1 MHQDAIFNTL
11 DLELGSAATQEFIAH
26 LEGRDLA
33 RRGAS
38 SSSRAAS
45 KGMTLIEIM
54 IVIAIIGLIM
64 GGLAFALMGRLD
76 TAKDKTAINQ
86 VTQLTTTAEMY
97 EVEKGK
103 CPKDLAELKAGGYI
117 KKLMKDPWGT
127 PYELKCPGEH
137 GRIDVWSAGPDK
149 ELGTEDDVTSWGD
162 DKAGEEDEEENS

>member
-1 MHQDAIFNTL
+1 MNTASIAKHFDA
-11 DLELGSAATQEFIAH
+11 DLAVELIGRPGLAAT
-26 LEGRDLA
+26 
-33 RRGAS
+33 RR
-38 SSSRAAS
+38 AS

-76 TAKDKTAINQ
+76 TAKDKTAVNE
-86 VTQLTTTAEMY
+86 VTRLSTTAEMY

-103 CPKDLAELKAGGYI
+103 CPKDLAALKAGGYI
-117 KKLMKDPWGT
+117 KKIMKDPWGT

-149 ELGTEDDVTSWGD
+149 ELSTEDDVTSWSD
-162 DKAGEEDEEENS
+162 DKEGEDEDENS

>member
-1 MHQDAIFNTL
+1 MNQDAILTKL
-11 DLELGSAATQEFIAH
+11 DLELGSEATQELIAH
-26 LEGRDLA
+26 LCERDAA
-33 RRGAS
+33 RVPG
-38 SSSRAAS
+38 RAAS

-76 TAKDKTAINQ
+76 TAKDKTAITQ

-117 KKLMKDPWGT
+117 KKLMKDPWGK
-127 PYELKCPGEH
+127 PYEVKCPGEH
-137 GRIDVWSAGPDK
+137 GRVDVRSAGPDG
-149 ELGTEDDVTSWGD
+149 EFGTDDDVNSW
-162 DKAGEEDEEENS
+162 AEEGEEGEEEEKS